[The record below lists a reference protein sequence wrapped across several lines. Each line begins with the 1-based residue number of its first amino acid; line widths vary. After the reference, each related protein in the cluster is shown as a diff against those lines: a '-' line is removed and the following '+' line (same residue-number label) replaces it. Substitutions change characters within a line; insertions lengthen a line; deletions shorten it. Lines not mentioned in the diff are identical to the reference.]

1 MDARAQGTMREWKQE
16 CQAIVVDH
24 QWPKLSQLTQW
35 QWWGHLSKEEVLG
48 IFKEQ
53 YEGDE

>member
-24 QWPKLSQLTQW
+24 QWLKLSQLTQW
-35 QWWGHLSKEEVLG
+35 QWWGHLSKGEVLG

-53 YEGDE
+53 YEGDK